1 MEEEVICH
9 HFLGLSCVWK
19 LLIVLYEIK
28 LLNELI
34 DLWTTSGLQIDVKTS
49 LENNMKNQSDIQ
61 YFMQSIAK
69 FYRFGYNID
78 LYA

>member
-1 MEEEVICH
+1 MSSLPWLE
-9 HFLGLSCVWK
+9 LCVETIN
-19 LLIVLYEIK
+19 LVLYEIK

-34 DLWTTSGLQIDVKTS
+34 DLWTTSGLQIDVETS

-61 YFMQSIAK
+61 YFMQGIAK
-69 FYRFGYNID
+69 LSRFGYNID